1 MTWSRYIPLPDDEAR
16 RGLVLR
22 LLERSEGTAHTL
34 DDAALDSIMHKSRG
48 YSGADMAHL
57 CTEAGAL
64 RGDAPDGGSR
74 RGAWGHAWANN
85 VVVVCSDVRDLA
97 AQGPIRSYSFEQI
110 RTMDKD
116 AVRPWSSAGVMITR
130 HLPRLQALPSARI

>member
-1 MTWSRYIPLPDDEAR
+1 MMTWGRYIPLPDDEAR

-34 DDAALDSIMHKSRG
+34 DDAALDSIVRKSRG

-64 RGDAPDGGSR
+64 RGHTPDGGS
-74 RGAWGHAWANN
+74 
-85 VVVVCSDVRDLA
+85 VVCSDVRYST

-110 RTMDKD
+110 TTMDKD
-116 AVRPWSSAGVMITR
+116 AVRPYFSAGVITR
-130 HLPRLQALPSARI
+130 HLPRLQAFPSTHI